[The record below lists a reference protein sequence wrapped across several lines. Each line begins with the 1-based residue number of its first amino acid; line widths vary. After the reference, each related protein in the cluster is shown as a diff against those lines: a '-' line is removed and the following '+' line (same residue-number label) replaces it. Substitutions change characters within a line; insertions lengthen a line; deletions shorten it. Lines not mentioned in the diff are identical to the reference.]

1 MSQLTVGV
9 LSPFVGG
16 DYYGALI
23 AGVTAAVAD
32 LGGRVVAVQTLTP
45 GARRADDEGIPDFR
59 TPVGW
64 AHADGFIVIIG
75 AVREEHLARL
85 HATGKPVVLISHRAE
100 TVPLPSVVPDNRAG
114 VRDAVTHLIGHGH
127 TRIAF
132 AGTLAVPDIRERH
145 AGYLEALAAHDL
157 PELLF
162 EAPDNHEH
170 GGALAA
176 ADLLAAGLPSTALIC
191 GTDRNAVGALETL
204 LAAGRRVP
212 EDQALV
218 GFDNIPAALYTTPT
232 LASISQPLDRIG
244 AAAVATLIGGLPGLP
259 TLPPMPGS
267 PAGTAL
273 PTLPAE
279 TVLPTLPAVAGAPAV
294 IEVPTVFVPR
304 ESCGCDRPVAPPL
317 DAGLAARLADPSVPD
332 AVLADELHRYTLAE
346 LDQMLAPAPEQRAR
360 QILLRVA
367 HIQARDRFGDIL
379 YLQDTLNAQYQLG
392 AEVLRTDEQDP
403 RKLGW
408 MRRLPVSAGCLG
420 LWRPGFPDFLDLA
433 GSFRSRPGPA
443 TLPVEQFPPDSILDA
458 AHPDTGEIVFVI
470 SVRSSAHD
478 WGLLATVAHIQS
490 KTPPGREPMNQSGAL
505 LAVALDGEFMLRS
518 LRDQEERLRRT
529 ALYDLLTGL
538 PNRGLFLDRLRRAV
552 ERAQREPAY
561 MFAVLFLDLD
571 GFKAVNDTLGHAAG
585 DQLLVETANRVTA
598 LLRDTDTPARFGG
611 DEFLVLLDDIDGP
624 ASASAVAERARAAL
638 SRPFDLDEGT
648 ARVSASI
655 GTALST
661 EGHTSAE
668 ALLRVADA
676 AMYHAKSVRR
686 GTAGRHSRL

>member
-23 AGVTAAVAD
+23 AGVASATAA

-64 AHADGFIVIIG
+64 AHVDGFIVIIG
-75 AVREEHLARL
+75 AVDEDHLARL
-85 HATGKPVVLISHRAE
+85 YATGKPVVLISHGSARL
-100 TVPLPSVVPDNRAG
+100 PLTSVLPDNRSG

-132 AGTLAVPDIRERH
+132 AGTLGVPDIRERH
-145 AGYLEALAAHDL
+145 AGYREALAAHDL

-170 GGALAA
+170 GGRRAA
-176 ADLLAAGLPSTALIC
+176 EDLLAAGLPSTALVC
-191 GTDRNAVGALETL
+191 GTDRNALGALETL
-204 LAAGRRVP
+204 TEAGRRVP
-212 EDQALV
+212 DDQALV
-218 GFDNIPAALYTTPT
+218 GFDDNPVALYTEPT
-232 LASISQPLDRIG
+232 LASVAQPLGRIG
-244 AAAVATLIGGLPGLP
+244 AAAVE
-259 TLPPMPGS
+259 
-267 PAGTAL
+267 AL
-273 PTLPAE
+273 LNA
-279 TVLPTLPAVAGAPAV
+279 AGADIV
-294 IEVPTVFVPR
+294 QVPTVFRPR
-304 ESCGCDRPVAPPL
+304 ESCGCDRPVPPPL
-317 DAGLAARLADPSVPD
+317 DTAIAARIADPSVPD
-332 AVLADELHRYTLAE
+332 AELADELREHTLGE
-346 LDQMLAPAPEQRAR
+346 LDQMLASAPERRAR
-360 QILLRVA
+360 RILLRVA
-367 HIQARDRFGDIL
+367 HIQARDQFSDIR

-392 AEVLRTDEQDP
+392 AELLRTDEQDP
-403 RKLGW
+403 RALGW
-408 MRRLPVSAGCLG
+408 MRRLHVSAGCLG
-420 LWRPGFPDFLDLA
+420 LWRPGFPDFLDLS
-433 GSFRSRPGPA
+433 GSFRCETGTA
-443 TLPVEQFPPDSILDA
+443 TLPVEEFPPRSILQA
-458 AHPDTGEIVFVI
+458 SHPESGEIVFVI
-470 SVRSSAHD
+470 SVRSSTHD
-478 WGLLATVAHIQS
+478 WGLLATVAQIQA

-518 LRDQEERLRRT
+518 LRDQEERLRRS

-552 ERAQREPAY
+552 ERAQREPSYA
-561 MFAVLFLDLD
+561 FAVLFLDLD
-571 GFKAVNDTLGHAAG
+571 GFKSVNDTLGHAAG
-585 DQLLVETANRVTA
+585 DQLLVETAARITA

-624 ASASAVAERARAAL
+624 ESAAAVAERARVAL
-638 SRPFDLDEGT
+638 ARPFALDEGT
-648 ARVSASI
+648 ARVSASV

-661 EGHTSAE
+661 DAHTSAE

-686 GTAGRHSRL
+686 GAAGRHSARA